1 MEVINVLPTPVAIIP
16 CPFHSKVKETILAE
30 IEEQKQNQITYSANS
45 EQLKHIGHYSVLHN
59 DERYGRFRNWC
70 EQQAELY
77 AKEVKGDYIQE
88 TVQVTD
94 SWINISDK
102 GGYQY
107 PHHHANSYLSAIYY
121 VNFDMARDHVP
132 TYFTRDTNFI
142 NAPALNF
149 ITGKNTDYNQNNEV
163 LSNEGELVIFP
174 SQLNHGYDENT
185 GYNRISLSMNF
196 MPTIVTYGDY
206 GWRCVNLNQSERKK
220 AFDEKEGLPNN

>member
-1 MEVINVLPTPVAIIP
+1 MEVINVLPTTVAIIP

-70 EQQAELY
+70 EQQAESY
-77 AKEVKGDYIQE
+77 AKGVKGDYIQE

-121 VNFDMARDHVP
+121 VNFDMARDHGERIGRTVGCRRWGRKRGMIRRHGLRLCRQC
-132 TYFTRDTNFI
+132 FRDV
-142 NAPALNF
+142 APQIGF
-149 ITGKNTDYNQNNEV
+149 
-163 LSNEGELVIFP
+163 
-174 SQLNHGYDENT
+174 
-185 GYNRISLSMNF
+185 
-196 MPTIVTYGDY
+196 
-206 GWRCVNLNQSERKK
+206 KK
-220 AFDEKEGLPNN
+220 FS

>member
-16 CPFHSKVKETILAE
+16 CPFHGKVKETILAE

-142 NAPALNF
+142 NAPSLNF
-149 ITGKNTDYNQNNEV
+149 ITGKITDYNQNNEV

-185 GYNRISLSMNF
+185 GYNLSL
-196 MPTIVTYGDY
+196 IHI
-206 GWRCVNLNQSERKK
+206 
-220 AFDEKEGLPNN
+220 